1 MIRKWFNMKNSTA
14 SDNVLNYQQRLRTRT
29 VVDNL
34 VIINGSKTRAASDN
48 MVYNQQRLVI
58 GTAYN

>member
-1 MIRKWFNMKNSTA
+1 MKNSTA

-34 VIINGSKTRAASDN
+34 VIINDSKTRAASDN